1 MNYEFVFTNKN
12 IVYCSRLVRR
22 QAIAYTS
29 CLHRMAKRGYQMTEN
44 SNARL
49 ESYSRIREHY
59 LIGIMSGTSLD
70 GVDAVLVKTTN
81 LSGGELEKVE
91 LLGEASLP
99 YSDEIKK
106 ILLKLCSI
114 SGAKIDDLVYADF
127 GLSEWY
133 AAVVSDLLGAA
144 KFPASDVSAI
154 CLHGQTVWHAPAR
167 RPFPAPR
174 GGTFAIN
181 GTLQIGSA
189 PALRE
194 LTGIPVISDFRSR
207 DMAAGGEGAP
217 LAPYVDALLFGH
229 PGRGRIV
236 QNIGGIGNAT
246 VVPAGSRREGVFAFD
261 TGPGNMIMDELVRR
275 ETSGKEHYD
284 KGGARAGLGKAD
296 LGFVE
301 ELMSDPYFVKAPP
314 KSTGREVYGADFV
327 DGFAARAKMRGLSA
341 ADAIATATAF
351 TAESIVAS
359 YRDFIFGVTDISDVV
374 VGGGGAL
381 NATLMAMIRARLP
394 EGVSLLT
401 TADLGIPEQAREA
414 IAFAVLGHEALMG
427 RPGNLHEV
435 TGASRDVILG
445 TITL

>member
-1 MNYEFVFTNKN
+1 M
-12 IVYCSRLVRR
+12 S
-22 QAIAYTS
+22 
-29 CLHRMAKRGYQMTEN
+29 EN

-49 ESYSRIREHY
+49 EGYAGKREHY

-70 GVDAVLVKTTN
+70 GVDAVLAKVGN
-81 LSGGELEKVE
+81 SSSGTLEKVE
-91 LLGEASLP
+91 LLGESSIP
-99 YSDEIKK
+99 YSDELKN
-106 ILLKLCSI
+106 ILLRLCSV

-133 AAVVSDLLGAA
+133 ATAVSELLESTKFSAA
-144 KFPASDVSAI
+144 EVSAI

-174 GGTFAIN
+174 GGSLPVN

-194 LTGIPVISDFRSR
+194 RTGIPVISDFRSR

-229 PGRGRIV
+229 ASRGRIV

-246 VVPAGSRREGVFAFD
+246 VVPSRAAQAGSSRAGVFAFD

-275 ETSGKEHYD
+275 ETFGAEHYD
-284 KGGARAGLGKAD
+284 RGGARAARGKAD
-296 LGFVE
+296 LGLVE
-301 ELMSDPYFVKAPP
+301 ELMADPYFLKNPP

-327 DGFAARAKMRGLSA
+327 DAFQACAKRRGLSA
-341 ADAIATATAF
+341 ADAIATAAAF

-359 YRDFIFGVTDISDVV
+359 YRDFIFNATPIADVV

-381 NATLMAMIRARLP
+381 NPALMGMIRARLP
-394 EGVSLLT
+394 EGVMLMT

-414 IAFAVLGHEALMG
+414 LAFAVLGHEALMG